1 MKIKDGFV
9 IRKVADC
16 FVVMN
21 LGQELNLS
29 GMITLNETGAFI
41 WNGIS
46 DGLSEAEIARKITD
60 EYEVSEEKALED
72 VKTFICKMKEAEVF
86 E

>member
-21 LGQELNLS
+21 LGQELNLG
-29 GMITLNETGAFI
+29 GMITLNETGALI
-41 WNGIS
+41 WNGVAE
-46 DGLSEAEIARKITD
+46 GLSASDIAKRITD

>member
-21 LGQELNLS
+21 LGQELDLG
-29 GMITLNETGAFI
+29 GMITLNETGALI
-41 WNGIS
+41 WNGVAE
-46 DGLSEAEIARKITD
+46 GLSGSDIAKRITD

>member
-21 LGQELNLS
+21 LGQELDLG
-29 GMITLNETGAFI
+29 GMITLNETGALI
-41 WNGIS
+41 WNGVAE
-46 DGLSEAEIARKITD
+46 GLSVSEIAKKITD

>member
-9 IRKVADC
+9 LREVADSY
-16 FVVMN
+16 VVMN
-21 LGQELNLS
+21 IGGELSFNK
-29 GMITLNETGAFI
+29 MITLNETGAMI

-46 DGLSEAEIARKITD
+46 DNLSREEIAKRITD
-60 EYEVSEEKALED
+60 EYDVSLDVALND
-72 VKTFICKMKEAEVF
+72 VNLFIEKMKEAEVI

>member
-9 IRKVADC
+9 LREVADSY
-16 FVVMN
+16 VVMN
-21 LGQELNLS
+21 IGGELSFNK
-29 GMITLNETGAFI
+29 MITLNETGAII

-46 DGLSEAEIARKITD
+46 DNLSREEIAKRITD
-60 EYEVSEEKALED
+60 EYDVSLDVALND
-72 VKTFICKMKEAEVF
+72 VNLFIEKMKEAEVI

>member
-21 LGQELNLS
+21 LGQELNLG
-29 GMITLNETGAFI
+29 GMITLNETGALI
-41 WNGIS
+41 WNGVAQ
-46 DGLSEAEIARKITD
+46 GLSDSEIAKRITD